1 MVKQSNKQRM
11 SRVRS
16 YNELLRAEKKDLDK
30 KKRESTSKN
39 WSNKVK
45 KKF

>member
-30 KKRESTSKN
+30 KKRENTSKN